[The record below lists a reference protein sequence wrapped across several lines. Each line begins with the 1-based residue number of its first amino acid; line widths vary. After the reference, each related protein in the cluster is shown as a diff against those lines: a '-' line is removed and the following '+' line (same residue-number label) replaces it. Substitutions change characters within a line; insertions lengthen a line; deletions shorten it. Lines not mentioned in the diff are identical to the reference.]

1 MIIFLNKMTDSDS
14 DNEISPIMISRNNF
28 TILYEKND
36 KTQLIKL
43 TFRQLMNFTSNWI
56 YNRTID
62 YNKVNELLK
71 ELEKSTDYYK
81 VGWIL
86 HAFKDKSTNS
96 IKLLDG
102 QHRREAIKLY
112 IEKYDVNMDDNNE
125 IIMWLY
131 TFENEI
137 DNEIEIIELFK
148 LINNNKPFDE
158 NELPSKRKIEL
169 IKLLKSHSKLKN
181 GIKCDPRRN
190 TAHSPYIHIKE
201 FKGIIDRI
209 LQRYDYLTNEEIIN
223 RLQYI
228 NHKISLLTTEEKW
241 KNLFGKKEMT
251 DKRLE
256 IIDKCHIIGFY
267 LHIKDS
273 IYDYNEWIKYFND
286 TDKII

>member
-1 MIIFLNKMTDSDS
+1 MTDSDS

-201 FKGIIDRI
+201 FKGIIDKI
-209 LQRYDYLTNEEIIN
+209 LQKYDYLTNEEIIN

-241 KNLFGKKEMT
+241 KNLFGKREMT

>member
-1 MIIFLNKMTDSDS
+1 MTDSDS

>member
-1 MIIFLNKMTDSDS
+1 MTDSDS
-14 DNEISPIMISRNNF
+14 DNELSPIMISRNNF

>member
-1 MIIFLNKMTDSDS
+1 MTDSDS

-112 IEKYDVNMDDNNE
+112 IDKYDVNMDDNNE

-201 FKGIIDRI
+201 FKGIIDKI

-241 KNLFGKKEMT
+241 KNLFGKREMT